1 VDRCLQKTDGRE
13 NVFNLEWPGTTD
25 RTPMTPTS
33 TPNTSRLDLVDA
45 LRGFAIVSIMLLH
58 NIEHFDLYFS
68 PPGERAWLKGLGQGV
83 WDTMFALFGGKSYAI
98 FALLFGLTF
107 HLQFDARARHGD
119 DFRPR
124 FAWRMLLLLGFG
136 LVNSAFYQ
144 GDILAMY
151 AVLGLALIP
160 VARLR
165 TRTVFLLACFLSL
178 QPVAWIDAL
187 AALGSVAGKLPDPAS
202 WAYFGR
208 AEEYLKHGSLL
219 DVWIGNLANGK
230 QAVLLWSWEMG
241 RILQIPALFMFG
253 MLAGRAGLFAVN
265 DANRIVWRRVFF
277 GALLL
282 LGLLLFIHGHLE
294 AWLAAEA
301 LRRPLDAI
309 CAPLRNLDIMLL
321 LVTGFALLYRR
332 PAGARVLGVFRW
344 MGRMSLTSYMMQSIV
359 GTTLYYGFGF
369 GRYATTGTVLALL
382 IGIVL
387 AVLQGGFSAWWLKHH
402 KQGPL
407 EALWHRLTWIGT
419 AAQPATRINIP
430 S

>member
-1 VDRCLQKTDGRE
+1 
-13 NVFNLEWPGTTD
+13 
-25 RTPMTPTS
+25 MTPHRMMPS
-33 TPNTSRLDLVDA
+33 SMTPSSMTNAPRLDLVDA

-68 PPGERAWLKGLGQGV
+68 PPGEPGWLKGLGQGI

-107 HLQFDARARHGD
+107 HLQSDARARRGE

-165 TRTVFLLACFLSL
+165 TRTVFLLACVLSL
-178 QPVAWIDAL
+178 QPAAWIDAL
-187 AALGSVAGKLPDPAS
+187 AALGSAPGKLPDPAS

-208 AEEYLKHGSLL
+208 ADEYLKHGSLL
-219 DVWIGNLANGK
+219 DVWIGNLTNGK
-230 QAVLLWSWEMG
+230 QGVLLWSWEMG

-265 DANRIVWRRVFF
+265 DMNRIVWRRVFF

-282 LGLLLFIHGHLE
+282 LGPLLVVHGHLD
-294 AWLAAEA
+294 AWVAADA
-301 LRRPLDAI
+301 LRRPLNAI
-309 CAPLRNLDIMLL
+309 CTPLLNLDVMLL

-344 MGRMSLTSYMMQSIV
+344 LGRMSLTSYMTQSIV

-369 GRYATTGTVLALL
+369 GLYATTGTLMALT

-387 AVLQGGFSAWWLKHH
+387 AVLQGSFSAWWLKHH

-407 EALWHRLTWIGT
+407 EALWHRLTWIGA
-419 AAQPATRINIP
+419 AAQPATRVNIP

>member
-1 VDRCLQKTDGRE
+1 
-13 NVFNLEWPGTTD
+13 
-25 RTPMTPTS
+25 MTPSPDMPRTAD
-33 TPNTSRLDLVDA
+33 RLDLVDA

-68 PPGERAWLKGLGQGV
+68 PPGEPAWLKGLGQHI

-107 HLQFDARARHGD
+107 HLQDDARARRGE

-144 GDILAMY
+144 GDILAIY
-151 AVLGLALIP
+151 AVFGLVLIP

-178 QPVAWIDAL
+178 QPLAWFDAL
-187 AALGSVAGKLPDPAS
+187 AALGSAPGKLPDPVS

-208 AEEYLKHGSLL
+208 AEDYLKHGSLV
-219 DVWIGNLANGK
+219 DVWIGNLTNGK

-241 RILQIPALFMFG
+241 RVLQIPALFMFG
-253 MLAGRAGLFAVN
+253 MLAGRAGLFAIS
-265 DANRIVWRRVFF
+265 DRNRGIWRRVFF
-277 GALLL
+277 VALLL
-282 LGLLLFIHGHLE
+282 LGPLIFIHGHLE
-294 AWLAAEA
+294 AWIPAEA
-301 LRRPLDAI
+301 LRRPLNAI
-309 CAPLRNLDIMLL
+309 CAPLLNLDIMLL
-321 LVTGFALLYRR
+321 LVTGFALSFRR
-332 PAGARVLGVFRW
+332 SAGARVLGTLRW

-369 GRYATTGTVLALL
+369 GLYAVTGTVVAIS
-382 IGIVL
+382 IGLVL
-387 AVLQGGFSAWWLKHH
+387 AVLQGTFSAWWLRRH

-407 EALWHRLTWIGT
+407 EAVWHRLTWIG
-419 AAQPATRINIP
+419 AASSQGAQPATRVNNP

>member
-1 VDRCLQKTDGRE
+1 
-13 NVFNLEWPGTTD
+13 
-25 RTPMTPTS
+25 MTPS
-33 TPNTSRLDLVDA
+33 SMQNTSRLDLVDA

-68 PPGERAWLKGLGQGV
+68 PPGEPAWLKDLGQSI
-83 WDTMFALFGGKSYAI
+83 WNTMFALFGGKSYAI

-107 HLQFDARARHGD
+107 YLQDDARARRGE

-136 LVNSAFYQ
+136 MVNSAFYQ
-144 GDILAMY
+144 GDILSMY
-151 AVLGLALIP
+151 AVLGLVLIP

-178 QPVAWIDAL
+178 QPFAWFDAL
-187 AALGSVAGKLPDPAS
+187 AALDSAPGKLPNPAS
-202 WAYFGR
+202 WALYGR
-208 AEEYLKHGSLL
+208 ADQYLKHGSLL
-219 DVWIGNLANGK
+219 TVWIGNLTNGRH
-230 QAVLLWSWEMG
+230 AVWLWSWEMG
-241 RILQIPALFMFG
+241 RLMQIPALFMFG

-265 DANRIVWRRVFF
+265 DRNRRIWRRIFF

-282 LGLLLFIHGHLE
+282 LGPFIFIQTHLE
-294 AWLAAEA
+294 TWIAAEA
-301 LRRPLDAI
+301 LRRPVNGI
-309 CAPLRNLDIMLL
+309 CEPLLKLDIMLL

-332 PAGARVLGVFRW
+332 PSGARVLGAFRW
-344 MGRMSLTSYMMQSIV
+344 LGRMSLTSYMMQSIV
-359 GTTLYYGFGF
+359 GTTLYHGFGF
-369 GRYATTGTVLALL
+369 GLYEVAGTVLALS

-387 AVLQGGFSAWWLKHH
+387 AVLQGLFSFWWLRHH

-419 AAQPATRINIP
+419 TPQPATRVNSP
-430 S
+430 G

>member
-1 VDRCLQKTDGRE
+1 M
-13 NVFNLEWPGTTD
+13 PAMTT
-25 RTPMTPTS
+25 TS
-33 TPNTSRLDLVDA
+33 SRLDLVDA

-58 NIEHFDLYFS
+58 NIEHFDLYFT
-68 PPGERAWLKGLGQGV
+68 PPGDPAWLKALNQGI

-107 HLQFDARARHGD
+107 HLQFQARAQRGE

-136 LVNSAFYQ
+136 LVNSAFYH
-144 GDILAMY
+144 GDILSIY
-151 AVLGLALIP
+151 AVLGLTLIP

-165 TRTVFLLACFLSL
+165 TRTVFLLACFLTL
-178 QPVAWIDAL
+178 QPFAWIDAF
-187 AALGSVAGKLPDPAS
+187 AALGSAPGNLADPPS

-208 AEEYLKHGSLL
+208 ANEYLKHGSLL
-219 DVWIGNLANGK
+219 DVWIGNLTNGK
-230 QAVLLWSWEMG
+230 QGVLLWSWESG

-253 MLAGRAGLFAVN
+253 MLAGRVGLFAVN
-265 DANRIVWRRVFF
+265 DANRVVWRRILF

-282 LGLLLFIHGHLE
+282 LGPLLFLCSHLD
-294 AWLAAEA
+294 AWIAADA
-301 LRRPLDAI
+301 LRRPVDAI
-309 CAPLRNLDIMLL
+309 CTPLLKLDIMLL

-332 PAGARVLGVFRW
+332 AAGQRVLGTFRW
-344 MGRMSLTSYMMQSIV
+344 LGRMSLTSYMMQSVV

-369 GRYATTGTVLALL
+369 GLYEQTGTVFALA

-387 AVLQGGFSAWWLKHH
+387 AVLQGTFSAWWLRHH

-419 AAQPATRINIP
+419 ARLPAARQTG
-430 S
+430 

>member
-1 VDRCLQKTDGRE
+1 M
-13 NVFNLEWPGTTD
+13 TT
-25 RTPMTPTS
+25 TS
-33 TPNTSRLDLVDA
+33 SRLDLVDA

-58 NIEHFDLYFS
+58 NIEHFDLYFT
-68 PPGERAWLKGLGQGV
+68 PPGDPAWLKGLNQGI

-107 HLQFDARARHGD
+107 HLQFQARAQRGD

-136 LVNSAFYQ
+136 LVNSAFYE

-165 TRTVFLLACFLSL
+165 TRTVFLLACFLTL
-178 QPVAWIDAL
+178 QPFAWIDAF
-187 AALGSVAGKLPDPAS
+187 AALGSAPGKLPDPAS

-208 AEEYLKHGSLL
+208 ANEYLMHGSLL
-219 DVWIGNLANGK
+219 DVWIGNLTNGK
-230 QAVLLWSWEMG
+230 QAVLMWSWENG

-253 MLAGRAGLFAVN
+253 MLAGRVGLFVVN
-265 DANRIVWRRVFF
+265 DANHIVWRRIFF
-277 GALLL
+277 GVLLL
-282 LGLLLFIHGHLE
+282 LGPLFFLQSHLE
-294 AWLAAEA
+294 AWIAAEA
-301 LRRPLDAI
+301 LRRPLDTI
-309 CAPLRNLDIMLL
+309 CLPLLKLDVMLM

-332 PAGARVLGVFRW
+332 AAGQRVLGMFRW
-344 MGRMSLTSYMMQSIV
+344 LGRMSLTSYMMQSLV

-369 GRYATTGTVLALL
+369 GLYETTGTVFALT

-387 AVLQGGFSAWWLKHH
+387 AVLQGAFSAWWLRHH

-419 AAQPATRINIP
+419 ARLPAARQT